1 MSVFEVLR
9 ERVDLVEL
17 AGRYTD
23 LRPSG
28 KTNVGR
34 CPYPDHEDKSPSFY
48 IYPEGRYFCYGCGRH
63 GDVVD
68 LWSVMKGVRPGIEAA
83 SDLAREC
90 GITLP
95 ELDAEAQEEAR
106 SRRSLE
112 AQYLV
117 QAVEAHA
124 DLSRYPLVIRWWE
137 KRGFHELLRARFLL
151 GSSSGG
157 KEAIIP
163 FWHRGS
169 VQCLIRRKLKGKPKY
184 VLPEKEEFPDGH
196 RPLFIPG
203 SAREGVVLVEGYVDA
218 LALAALGM
226 DAAAIGGTGISTH
239 QRDELWELPGPIYI
253 MPDDDED
260 EEGEKAARRW
270 VADLYP
276 KALLCPP
283 NYQKE

>member
-1 MSVFEVLR
+1 VSVLEVLR
-9 ERVDLVEL
+9 AQVDLVGL

-23 LRPSG
+23 LRPYG
-28 KTNVGR
+28 KAHVGR
-34 CPYPDHEDKSPSFY
+34 CPYPDHEDKNPSFY
-48 IYPEGRYFCYGCGRH
+48 VYAEGRYFCYGCRRH

-68 LWSVMKGVRPGIEAA
+68 LWAVVKGVRPGIEAA
-83 SDLAREC
+83 LDLAREC
-90 GITLP
+90 GITIP
-95 ELDAEAQEEAR
+95 ELDAEAQNEAR
-106 SRRSLE
+106 RRRSLE
-112 AQYLV
+112 AQYAV
-117 QAVEAHA
+117 QAEEAHA
-124 DLSRYPLVIRWWE
+124 DLSQYPLVIRWWE

-151 GSSSGG
+151 GSSSDGR
-157 KEAIIP
+157 EAIIP
-163 FWHRGS
+163 FWRRGS
-169 VQCLIRRKLKGKPKY
+169 VQGLIRRKLEGDPKY
-184 VLPEKEEFPDGH
+184 VLPKAEEFPDGH

-253 MPDDDED
+253 MPDDDD
-260 EEGEKAARRW
+260 KQGEKAARRW
-270 VADLYP
+270 VEDLYP